1 MASLPMRLRIG
12 LSTRLRGDVMHQS
25 QVVFLKIAVMFM
37 VMVAGWWASRREYM
51 TPALTKALGVLVVQL
66 TFPCLIV
73 VQMIGTVNPVALS
86 RGWWVP
92 LFALISIVLAAG
104 VGHLLGPFLGVNP
117 VSRRTVTF
125 LVAIPNWVFLPL
137 PIAEA
142 LYGAEGVR
150 FVLLYNFGAQI
161 VLWSFGIRILQ
172 GGKPGLSVWRTL
184 LGNAGIWATLG
195 GAAVALLFPSA
206 ARLGHSG
213 SSTGLWIFGDGVMGA
228 LKMIG
233 DLTIPLSL
241 LATGAQLGAM
251 VKRSDFQWRPLVGVT
266 TARLLVAP
274 VLTILLLKGGLLVT
288 GLSLTE
294 AEFITAVIIVA
305 MPVAISCT
313 LFAERFEGDGALS
326 ASSIFCSTLISLV
339 TVPGLVLISHLLI

>member
-1 MASLPMRLRIG
+1 ML
-12 LSTRLRGDVMHQS
+12 QS
-25 QVVFLKIAVMFM
+25 QIVFLKIAVMFL
-37 VMVAGWWASRREYM
+37 VMVAGWWASRRDIL
-51 TPALTKALGVLVVQL
+51 PPVLTKALSVLVVQL

-73 VQMIGTVNPVALS
+73 YQMLGTVNPEALG

-92 LFALISIVLAAG
+92 LFALASIALAAG
-104 VGHLLGPFLGVNP
+104 VGRVMGPFFGVAAG
-117 VSRRTVTF
+117 SRRTFTF
-125 LVAIPNWVFLPL
+125 LTAIPNWVFLPL
-137 PIAEA
+137 PIAEG
-142 LYGAEGVR
+142 LYGGDGVR

-161 VLWSFGIRILQ
+161 VLWSYGIRILQ
-172 GGKPGLSVWRTL
+172 GGKPGLPVWRSL

-195 GAAVALLFPSA
+195 GAAVALLWPGA

-213 SSTGLWIFGDGVMGA
+213 QGSGLWLFGDSLVGG

-251 VKRSDFQWRPLVGVT
+251 VKTSDFNWRPLAGVT

-274 VLTILLLKGGLLVT
+274 ALTILLMKAVVLLAGVH
-288 GLSLTE
+288 LTE
-294 AEFITAVIIVA
+294 AEFITAVVIVA

-313 LFAERFEGDGALS
+313 MFAERFGGDGALS
-326 ASSIFCSTLISLV
+326 ASSIFTSTLISLV
-339 TVPGLVLISHLLI
+339 TVPLAVFLSHWLV

>member
-1 MASLPMRLRIG
+1 
-12 LSTRLRGDVMHQS
+12 MHQS

-37 VMVAGWWASRREYM
+37 VMVAGWWASRRDFL
-51 TPALTKALGVLVVQL
+51 TPALTKALGILVVQL
-66 TFPCLIV
+66 TFPCLII
-73 VQMIGTVNPVALS
+73 VQMIGTVNPAALS

-104 VGHLLGPFLGVNP
+104 VGRLFVPFFGLNP
-117 VSRRTVTF
+117 VSRRTFTF

-172 GGKPGLSVWRTL
+172 GGKPGLSAWRTL

-195 GAAVALLFPSA
+195 GAAVALLFPGA
-206 ARLGHSG
+206 AMLGHSE
-213 SSTGLWIFGDGVMGA
+213 SSSGLWIFGDGVIGA

-241 LATGAQLGAM
+241 LATGAQLGVM
-251 VKRSDFQWRPLVGVT
+251 VKTSHFQWRPLVGVT
-266 TARLLVAP
+266 IARLLVAP
-274 VLTILLLKGGLLVT
+274 VLTILLLKGGMLVS
-288 GLSLTE
+288 GISLTE

-305 MPVAISCT
+305 MPVAISCSM
-313 LFAERFEGDGALS
+313 FSERFDGDGALS

-339 TVPGLVLISHLLI
+339 TVPGLVFISHGLI